1 MTDTLNTIINHGV
14 EIGSALQGSTT
25 LIKGVDNSIVGS
37 LLYIIAGLI
46 IRSIEKRRLRKQGK
60 LTDK

>member
-37 LLYIIAGLI
+37 LLSIIAGLI

>member
-14 EIGSALQGSTT
+14 EIGTALQGSTT

-37 LLYIIAGLI
+37 LLSIIAGLI
-46 IRSIEKRRLRKQGK
+46 IRSIEKRRLRKKGK
-60 LTDK
+60 LTD